1 MISLVRM
8 PIKSISSWT
17 NQFCVNAIFTPVHM
31 CKFICCVNF
40 CVYKALY
47 SYFVYFDL
55 ITSTLSHILVKKK
68 DVILFFNKLY
78 KTKKKLLLL
87 DWLLLPIVDIWIYL
101 NITAAD
107 DSAGGN
113 DVAMEYC
120 HSLLPFS
127 IIHRTDSVV
136 NTPIPSPAPPSQI

>member
-17 NQFCVNAIFTPVHM
+17 NQFCVNAIFTAVHM

-68 DVILFFNKLY
+68 MLFCFSINCIRQ
-78 KTKKKLLLL
+78 KKLLLL

-127 IIHRTDSVV
+127 IIHRTDWVV